1 MSMKYLALGAIA
13 LALTACQQAPAGHQ
27 FTAADSM
34 AIDSTRDRWAAAY
47 NAGDMAAVA
56 ALFTDDAVDQPGDA
70 PAVTGRAAIQQ
81 FLAGMHT
88 QMPARIHI
96 APATRFEGHGDMAIA
111 AGPFHMMVD
120 SATTLNAKYLVVFK
134 RQADGKWLLA
144 YDANSMDAPPPAS
157 PPAPP
162 ARRR

>member
-1 MSMKYLALGAIA
+1 MRVKHIALGA
-13 LALTACQQAPAGHQ
+13 LACGLAACQPAPRQ
-27 FTAADSM
+27 FTAADSI

-56 ALFTDDAVDQPGDA
+56 ALFTDDAVDLPGDQ

-81 FLAGMHT
+81 LLTGMHT

-111 AGPFHMMVD
+111 SGPFHMMVD

-144 YDANSMDAPPPAS
+144 YDANSMDAPTAAA
-157 PPAPP
+157 APP
-162 ARRR
+162 PPSSRRR